1 MMWRPWR
8 VCSGQSCGDG
18 ANGGGSGSCVERGVC
33 GASGGCRVWSG
44 YCVGVDREECVDDVE
59 TVETVETV

>member
-1 MMWRPWR
+1 M
-8 VCSGQSCGDG
+8 CGD
-18 ANGGGSGSCVERGVC
+18 
-33 GASGGCRVWSG
+33 SGGCRVWSG